1 MDNQNNLFNKI
12 KSAAENAESK
22 DFDSMEKVWSRIDAK
37 LDTKVEK
44 RNTQNWRKL
53 AVAATV
59 LIAGF
64 VGYQF
69 FKSEETQLIPQNTVV
84 THEQPKAAI
93 SDSITVH
100 NAVVSAETVN
110 PIIKENVDEILK
122 EQIAKPMSVAVNESI
137 EEEKEYDMSKDD
149 TFSPST
155 TIGNSTTSSPTSGA
169 WLVDKNFESRGVYYN
184 ETKAD
189 ENEVVDSK
197 KIQTKKKKEE
207 PLIVVNDLATNKQ
220 VIANLDDY
228 EIESLIELPEPLYII
243 NGVNYSEQELF
254 GPNPTSPYTPLN
266 KQVIETI
273 SILQNEKAVSIYGEK
288 GKNGVVIITTKDG
301 KPAPKKKE

>member
-1 MDNQNNLFNKI
+1 MENQDNLFNKI
-12 KSAAENAESK
+12 KSAAENAERK

-59 LIAGF
+59 LLAGF
-64 VGYQF
+64 VGYQLYT
-69 FKSEETQLIPQNTVV
+69 SEETQISPQNTVV

-93 SDSITVH
+93 SDSVT
-100 NAVVSAETVN
+100 NQNTVVSAEVQHPNIKESAEEVLKQQIAQPNAVAVQDESPKDNGITVN
-110 PIIKENVDEILK
+110 EEDALSIVP
-122 EQIAKPMSVAVNESI
+122 AV
-137 EEEKEYDMSKDD
+137 
-149 TFSPST
+149 
-155 TIGNSTTSSPTSGA
+155 GNSTASSPVSGA
-169 WLVDKNFESRGVYYN
+169 WLVDRNFESRGVQYE
-184 ETKAD
+184 ETKTVG
-189 ENEVVDSK
+189 NEPVESK
-197 KIQTKKKKEE
+197 KIQRKKKKEE
-207 PLIVVNDLATNKQ
+207 PLVVINDVITNQ
-220 VIANLDDY
+220 QEVDNLDDY
-228 EIESLIELPEPLYII
+228 EIESLIELKEPLYII

-266 KQVIETI
+266 KQLIETI
-273 SILQNEKAVSIYGEK
+273 SILQDEKAVSIYGVK